1 MKTFFTR
8 TASALVFVAIMLAG
22 ILYSPFTFFLLFF
35 LVNFFALKEYFK
47 LIRHIDPD
55 YGNVSGWHKTGVLV
69 ASCALILSFTGD
81 HFAGGNL
88 SLGFLGWWIAIIF
101 LMVLPIGEILLSN
114 EFSLKNIGYSAMGLL
129 YITVSFGLLIHLCL
143 NYDAIRFNPG
153 PDGLGTGPGWLIP
166 LLLIVFIWIND
177 TMAYIV
183 GSLIGRTPFFP
194 SISPKKTIEGTV
206 GGMILAVA
214 AAGVYGYYWGSQW
227 LALQHWMALAG
238 LAAIVGTAG
247 DLMESKLKRMAGVKD
262 SGNIMPGHGGFMDR
276 FDSLILAAPFAWIYI
291 HFFAMS

>member
-8 TASALVFVAIMLAG
+8 TASALVFVAIMLTG

-55 YGNVSGWHKTGVLV
+55 YGNVSEWHKIGVLV

-143 NYDAIRFNPG
+143 NYGTIHFTAG
-153 PDGLGTGPGWLIP
+153 PAGVGTGPGWLIP
-166 LLLIVFIWIND
+166 LLLIIFIWIND

-214 AAGVYGYYWGSQW
+214 AAGVYAYYWGSQW
-227 LALQHWMALAG
+227 LALQHWMVLAG
-238 LAAIVGTAG
+238 LAAVVGTAG